1 MSIAD
6 ADPVMPQG
14 SSSKSAVAEA
24 FQAPGMRK
32 LVIAGGIGTA
42 IEWYEYFL
50 YGFIAPLA
58 FEKIFFPKVDPRI
71 GLIVLYATYATGF
84 AARPLGGIFFGHFGD
99 RIGRK
104 TMMLVTLLT
113 MGVATVGIGLLPTYD
128 QIGITAVVLLVCLR
142 FMQGFSLAGESIAS
156 GLLILENSVKGR
168 RGLTGSFMQ
177 MAGPIGV
184 VLASLSAFLIAKLSE
199 ADLLAWGWR
208 VPFLISFIL
217 IGVGLYIRMSIEDSP
232 AFLLVKQRQAQ
243 AKVPALDALNNHPRE
258 ILTVFF
264 VTAAESSFFILTAVF
279 SISYMVRTLGL
290 DRDLAPFALLIA
302 NIVSLVAMPIF
313 GGLSDRVGRK
323 RLYVTALIAAV
334 AFFCVWFNLLETKST
349 WVIVLSVIAAVGLI
363 DACMNVIQGSFF
375 LEMFPT
381 RVRFTGVA
389 IGKQFGILLGGGI
402 TPIVAAW
409 MLSLGTAGTRYIV
422 YYYLCV
428 AAVALV
434 TLLFTRD
441 TRDRDIMA

>member
-1 MSIAD
+1 MSLAKAD
-6 ADPVMPQG
+6 SGAIQG
-14 SSSKSAVAEA
+14 NAGQSALSEA
-24 FQAPGMRK
+24 FQPPGMRK

-58 FEKIFFPKVDPRI
+58 FEKLFFPKVDPRI

-113 MGVATVGIGLLPTYD
+113 MGTATACIGLLPTYND
-128 QIGITAVVLLVCLR
+128 IGITAVVLLVCLR

-156 GLLILENSVKGR
+156 GILVLENSVKGR

-177 MAGPIGV
+177 IAGPIGV
-184 VLASLSAFLIAKLSE
+184 VLSSFSAFLMARLSE
-199 ADLLAWGWR
+199 PDLLSWGWR
-208 VPFLISFIL
+208 VPFLISFVL

-232 AFLLVKQRQAQ
+232 AFLALKERQAQ
-243 AKVPALDALNNHPRE
+243 AKIPALDALSNYPRE
-258 ILTVFF
+258 ILTVFI
-264 VTAAESSFFILTAVF
+264 VTAAESGFFILTAVF

-290 DRDLAPFALLIA
+290 DRDLAPMALVIA
-302 NIVSLVAMPIF
+302 NCAALVAMPLF
-313 GGLSDRVGRK
+313 GALSDKVGRK
-323 RLYVTALIAAV
+323 RLYVAGLVAAL
-334 AFFCVWFNLLETKST
+334 AFFWVWFSLLETKST
-349 WVIVLSVIAAVGLI
+349 WVIIAAVVVAVAVI
-363 DACMNVIQGSFF
+363 DACMFVIQGSFF

-389 IGKQFGILLGGGI
+389 IGKQFGILVGGGL
-402 TPIVAAW
+402 TPIIAATL
-409 MLSLGTAGTRYIV
+409 LSFGPAGPRYIV
-422 YYYLCV
+422 WYYTCIAV
-428 AAVALV
+428 VALV